1 MRKYLSFFLA
11 CVLMLSL
18 SGCSREPQDQE
29 ETPSYSVNDLM
40 LFQADAL
47 SRQIAMS
54 AMPDYLTALSFPQE
68 IISRSQCFTQAITG
82 EVMDGKLLKDAP
94 QTLQTSIISICG
106 QVCGSTDLATCSSL
120 LKSTTM
126 RFAKKLK
133 QPAAVYLRYS
143 EECHFVVMFTPE
155 ENDLVSLWAY
165 PLFAEA
171 AQQVL
176 QQCFSEAKDL
186 TGDAIRSSCEKASEA
201 NFQAKSSGQA
211 IDAARYTAMA
221 ETFFSQAKPL
231 SKLVISL
238 YTNTEESIAL
248 VTDLSWILSG
258 SFGSMTVYRFPDSTR
273 NQIRQYLAATPYQQ
287 ELEDA
292 TCQMCYLSMPNAFVN
307 TYGIMWVSSNAILA
321 KCMKLTAP
329 GMTAE
334 PGEEPVLVLI
344 EAGNSHSVLLSLYPN
359 RYGAYL
365 YSFGIVA
372 DSYETIRQ
380 QLFATGLT
388 EME

>member
-1 MRKYLSFFLA
+1 MRKYVALFLA
-11 CVLMLSL
+11 FVLVMALA
-18 SGCSREPQDQE
+18 GCNHNVQQP
-29 ETPSYSVNDLM
+29 ETPSYSSTDLM
-40 LFQADAL
+40 LYQADAF
-47 SRQIAMS
+47 SRLIAMS

-186 TGDAIRSSCEKASEA
+186 TGDAIRSSCEKGSKA
-201 NFQAKSSGQA
+201 NFQAKSAGQA

-221 ETFFSQAKPL
+221 ETFFSQATPIDKQSSSL
-231 SKLVISL
+231 FTSEAEVIELVSVMSQYLCQYRI
-238 YTNTEESIAL
+238 
-248 VTDLSWILSG
+248 D
-258 SFGSMTVYRFPDSTR
+258 MTVYTFSAEADSQLE
-273 NQIRQYLAATPYQQ
+273 QILAATSFPQQ
-287 ELEDA
+287 LEES
-292 TCQMCYLSMPNAFVN
+292 TRQLVYLGMPNQYVN
-307 TYGIMWVSSNAILA
+307 THSVQWISANAIVRSCLRTTA
-321 KCMKLTAP
+321 PALTA
-329 GMTAE
+329 E
-334 PGEEPVLVLI
+334 EGEEPVLVLI
-344 EAGNSHSVLLSLYPN
+344 SVADSLSALLSIYPTEY
-359 RYGAYL
+359 RTYL
-365 YSFGIVA
+365 YSFCMVGE
-372 DSYETIRQ
+372 SYMTMQIKLPRLGMQ
-380 QLFATGLT
+380 P
-388 EME
+388 ME

>member
-1 MRKYLSFFLA
+1 MRKYVALFLA
-11 CVLMLSL
+11 FVLVMALA
-18 SGCSREPQDQE
+18 GCNHNVQQP
-29 ETPSYSVNDLM
+29 ETPSYSSTDLM
-40 LFQADAL
+40 LYQADAF
-47 SRQIAMS
+47 SRLIAMS

-120 LKSTTM
+120 LKNTTM

-186 TGDAIRSSCEKASEA
+186 TGDAIRSSCEKGSKA
-201 NFQAKSSGQA
+201 NFQAKSAGQA

-221 ETFFSQAKPL
+221 ETFFSQATPIDKQSSSL
-231 SKLVISL
+231 FTSEAEVIELVSVMSQYLCQYRI
-238 YTNTEESIAL
+238 
-248 VTDLSWILSG
+248 D
-258 SFGSMTVYRFPDSTR
+258 MTVYTFSAEADSQLE
-273 NQIRQYLAATPYQQ
+273 QILAATSYPQQ
-287 ELEDA
+287 LEES
-292 TCQMCYLSMPNAFVN
+292 TRQLVYLGMPNQYVN
-307 TYGIMWVSSNAILA
+307 THSVQWISANAIVRSCLRTTA
-321 KCMKLTAP
+321 PALTA
-329 GMTAE
+329 E
-334 PGEEPVLVLI
+334 EGEEPVLVLI
-344 EAGNSHSVLLSLYPN
+344 SVADSLSALLSIYPTAY
-359 RYGAYL
+359 RTYL
-365 YSFGIVA
+365 YSFCMVGE
-372 DSYETIRQ
+372 SYMTMQIKLPRLGMQ
-380 QLFATGLT
+380 P
-388 EME
+388 ME

>member
-1 MRKYLSFFLA
+1 MRKYVALFLA
-11 CVLMLSL
+11 FVLVMALA
-18 SGCSREPQDQE
+18 GCNHNVQQP
-29 ETPSYSVNDLM
+29 ETPSYSSTDLM
-40 LFQADAL
+40 LYQADAF
-47 SRQIAMS
+47 SRLIAMS

-126 RFAKKLK
+126 RFAKKPK

-186 TGDAIRSSCEKASEA
+186 TGDAIRSSCEKGSKA
-201 NFQAKSSGQA
+201 NFQAKSAGQA

-221 ETFFSQAKPL
+221 ETFFSQATPIDKQSSSL
-231 SKLVISL
+231 FTSEAEVIELVSVISQYL
-238 YTNTEESIAL
+238 CQYR
-248 VTDLSWILSG
+248 TD
-258 SFGSMTVYRFPDSTR
+258 MTVYTFSAEADSQLE
-273 NQIRQYLAATPYQQ
+273 QILAATSYPQQ
-287 ELEDA
+287 LEES
-292 TCQMCYLSMPNAFVN
+292 TRQLVYLGMPNQYVN
-307 TYGIMWVSSNAILA
+307 THSVQWISANAIVRSCLRTTA
-321 KCMKLTAP
+321 PALTA
-329 GMTAE
+329 E
-334 PGEEPVLVLI
+334 EGEEPVLVLI
-344 EAGNSHSVLLSLYPN
+344 SVADSLSALLSIYPTAY
-359 RYGAYL
+359 RTYL
-365 YSFGIVA
+365 YSFSIVGA
-372 DSYETIRQ
+372 SYMAMQIRLPRLGMQ
-380 QLFATGLT
+380 P
-388 EME
+388 ME

>member
-1 MRKYLSFFLA
+1 MRKYVALFLA
-11 CVLMLSL
+11 FVLVMALA
-18 SGCSREPQDQE
+18 GCNHNVQQP
-29 ETPSYSVNDLM
+29 ETPSYSSTDLM
-40 LFQADAL
+40 LYQADAF
-47 SRQIAMS
+47 SRLIAMS

-186 TGDAIRSSCEKASEA
+186 TGDAIRSSCEKGSKA
-201 NFQAKSSGQA
+201 NFQAKSAGQA

-221 ETFFSQAKPL
+221 ETFFSQATPIDKQSSSL
-231 SKLVISL
+231 FTSEAEVIELVSVISQYL
-238 YTNTEESIAL
+238 CQYR
-248 VTDLSWILSG
+248 TD
-258 SFGSMTVYRFPDSTR
+258 MTVYTFSAEADSQLE
-273 NQIRQYLAATPYQQ
+273 QILAATSYPQQ
-287 ELEDA
+287 LEES
-292 TCQMCYLSMPNAFVN
+292 TRQLVYLGMPNQYVN
-307 TYGIMWVSSNAILA
+307 THSVQWISANAIVRSCLRTTA
-321 KCMKLTAP
+321 PALTA
-329 GMTAE
+329 E
-334 PGEEPVLVLI
+334 EGEEPVLVLI
-344 EAGNSHSVLLSLYPN
+344 SVADSLSALLSIYPTEY
-359 RYGAYL
+359 RTYL
-365 YSFGIVA
+365 YSFSIVGA
-372 DSYETIRQ
+372 SYMAMQIKLPRLGMQ
-380 QLFATGLT
+380 P
-388 EME
+388 ME

>member
-1 MRKYLSFFLA
+1 MRKYVALFLA
-11 CVLMLSL
+11 FVLVMALA
-18 SGCSREPQDQE
+18 GCNHNVQQP
-29 ETPSYSVNDLM
+29 ETPSYSSTDLM
-40 LFQADAL
+40 LYQADAF
-47 SRQIAMS
+47 SRLIAMS

-120 LKSTTM
+120 LKNTTM

-186 TGDAIRSSCEKASEA
+186 TGDAIRSSCEKGSKA
-201 NFQAKSSGQA
+201 NFQAKSAGQA

-221 ETFFSQAKPL
+221 ETFFSQATPIDKQSSSL
-231 SKLVISL
+231 FTSEAEVIELVSVMSQYL
-238 YTNTEESIAL
+238 CQYR
-248 VTDLSWILSG
+248 TD
-258 SFGSMTVYRFPDSTR
+258 MTVYTFSAEADSQLE
-273 NQIRQYLAATPYQQ
+273 QILAATSYSQQ
-287 ELEDA
+287 LEES
-292 TCQMCYLSMPNAFVN
+292 TRQLVYLGMPNQYVN
-307 TYGIMWVSSNAILA
+307 THSVQWISANAIVRSCLRTTA
-321 KCMKLTAP
+321 PALTA
-329 GMTAE
+329 E
-334 PGEEPVLVLI
+334 EGEEPVLVLI
-344 EAGNSHSVLLSLYPN
+344 SVADSLSALLSIYPTAY
-359 RYGAYL
+359 RTYL
-365 YSFGIVA
+365 YSFSIVGA
-372 DSYETIRQ
+372 SYMAMQIRLPRLGMQ
-380 QLFATGLT
+380 P
-388 EME
+388 ME

>member
-1 MRKYLSFFLA
+1 MRKYVALFLA
-11 CVLMLSL
+11 FVLVMALA
-18 SGCSREPQDQE
+18 GCNHNVQQP
-29 ETPSYSVNDLM
+29 ETPSYSSTDLM
-40 LFQADAL
+40 LYQADAF
-47 SRQIAMS
+47 SRLIAMS

-186 TGDAIRSSCEKASEA
+186 TGDAIRSSCEKGSKA
-201 NFQAKSSGQA
+201 NFQAKSAGQA

-221 ETFFSQAKPL
+221 ETFFSQATPIDKQSSSL
-231 SKLVISL
+231 FTSEAEVIELVSVMSQYLCQYRI
-238 YTNTEESIAL
+238 
-248 VTDLSWILSG
+248 D
-258 SFGSMTVYRFPDSTR
+258 MTVYTFSAEADSQLE
-273 NQIRQYLAATPYQQ
+273 QILAATSYSQQ
-287 ELEDA
+287 LEES
-292 TCQMCYLSMPNAFVN
+292 TRQLVYLGMPNQYVN
-307 TYGIMWVSSNAILA
+307 THSVQWISANAIVRSCLRTTA
-321 KCMKLTAP
+321 PALTA
-329 GMTAE
+329 E
-334 PGEEPVLVLI
+334 EGEEPGLVLI
-344 EAGNSHSVLLSLYPN
+344 SVADSLSALLSIYPTEY
-359 RYGAYL
+359 RTYL
-365 YSFGIVA
+365 YSFCMVGE
-372 DSYETIRQ
+372 SYMTMQIKLPRLGMQ
-380 QLFATGLT
+380 P
-388 EME
+388 ME

>member
-1 MRKYLSFFLA
+1 MRKYIALFLA
-11 CVLMLSL
+11 FVLVMALA
-18 SGCSREPQDQE
+18 GCNDNVQQP
-29 ETPSYSVNDLM
+29 ETPSYSATDLM
-40 LFQADAL
+40 LYQADAF
-47 SRQIAMS
+47 SRLIAMS
-54 AMPDYLTALSFPQE
+54 AMPDYLTALSFPNE

-186 TGDAIRSSCEKASEA
+186 TGDAIRSSCEKGSKA
-201 NFQAKSSGQA
+201 NFQAKSAGQA

-221 ETFFSQAKPL
+221 ETFFSQATPIDKQSSSL
-231 SKLVISL
+231 FTSEAEVIELVSVMSQYL
-238 YTNTEESIAL
+238 CQYR
-248 VTDLSWILSG
+248 TD
-258 SFGSMTVYRFPDSTR
+258 MTVYTFSAEADSQLE
-273 NQIRQYLAATPYQQ
+273 QILAATSYPQQ
-287 ELEDA
+287 LEES
-292 TCQMCYLSMPNAFVN
+292 TRQLVYLGMPNQYVN
-307 TYGIMWVSSNAILA
+307 THSVQWISANAIVRSCLRTTA
-321 KCMKLTAP
+321 PALTA
-329 GMTAE
+329 E
-334 PGEEPVLVLI
+334 EGEEPVLVLI
-344 EAGNSHSVLLSLYPN
+344 SVADSLSALLSIYPTAY
-359 RYGAYL
+359 RTYL
-365 YSFGIVA
+365 YSFCIVGE
-372 DSYETIRQ
+372 SYMTMQIKLPRLGMQ
-380 QLFATGLT
+380 P
-388 EME
+388 ME

>member
-1 MRKYLSFFLA
+1 MRKYVALFLA
-11 CVLMLSL
+11 FVLVMALA
-18 SGCSREPQDQE
+18 GCNHNVQQP
-29 ETPSYSVNDLM
+29 ETPSYSSTDLM
-40 LFQADAL
+40 LYQADAF
-47 SRQIAMS
+47 SRLIAMS

-165 PLFAEA
+165 PLFADA
-171 AQQVL
+171 AQHVL

-186 TGDAIRSSCEKASEA
+186 TGDAIRSSCEKGSKA
-201 NFQAKSSGQA
+201 NFQAKSAGQA

-221 ETFFSQAKPL
+221 ETFFSQATPIDKQNSSL
-231 SKLVISL
+231 FTSEAEVIELVSVMSQYL
-238 YTNTEESIAL
+238 CQYR
-248 VTDLSWILSG
+248 TD
-258 SFGSMTVYRFPDSTR
+258 MTVYTFSAEAASQLE
-273 NQIRQYLAATPYQQ
+273 QILAATSYPQQ
-287 ELEDA
+287 LEES
-292 TCQMCYLSMPNAFVN
+292 TRQLVYLGMPNQYVN
-307 TYGIMWVSSNAILA
+307 THSVQWISANAIVRSCLRTTA
-321 KCMKLTAP
+321 PALTA
-329 GMTAE
+329 E
-334 PGEEPVLVLI
+334 EGEEPVLVLI
-344 EAGNSHSVLLSLYPN
+344 SVADSLSALLSIYPTAY
-359 RYGAYL
+359 RTYL
-365 YSFGIVA
+365 YSFCMVGE
-372 DSYETIRQ
+372 SYMTMQIKLPRLGMQ
-380 QLFATGLT
+380 P
-388 EME
+388 ME

>member
-1 MRKYLSFFLA
+1 MRKYVALFLA
-11 CVLMLSL
+11 FVLVMALA
-18 SGCSREPQDQE
+18 GCNHNVQQP
-29 ETPSYSVNDLM
+29 ETPSYSSTDLM
-40 LFQADAL
+40 LYQADAF
-47 SRQIAMS
+47 SRLIAMS

-186 TGDAIRSSCEKASEA
+186 TGDAIRSSCEKGSKA
-201 NFQAKSSGQA
+201 NFQAKSAGQA

-221 ETFFSQAKPL
+221 ETFFSQATPIDKQSSSL
-231 SKLVISL
+231 FTSEAEVIELVSVMSQYL
-238 YTNTEESIAL
+238 CQYR
-248 VTDLSWILSG
+248 TD
-258 SFGSMTVYRFPDSTR
+258 MTVYTFSAEADSQLE
-273 NQIRQYLAATPYQQ
+273 QILAATSYPQQ
-287 ELEDA
+287 LEES
-292 TCQMCYLSMPNAFVN
+292 TRQLVYLGMPNQYVN
-307 TYGIMWVSSNAILA
+307 THSVQWISANAIVRSCLRTTA
-321 KCMKLTAP
+321 PALTA
-329 GMTAE
+329 E
-334 PGEEPVLVLI
+334 EGEEPVLVLI
-344 EAGNSHSVLLSLYPN
+344 SVADSLSALLSIYPTEY
-359 RYGAYL
+359 RTYL
-365 YSFGIVA
+365 YSFCMVGE
-372 DSYETIRQ
+372 SYMTMQIKLPRLGMQ
-380 QLFATGLT
+380 P
-388 EME
+388 ME